1 MTQKEFDY
9 LVLGASGHV
18 GSAVLNNL
26 PAGTRRLAAV
36 HNAEKLQLASDP
48 EIERVV
54 TDVADTDAL
63 RELFLMT
70 RRAFLLNPPADPS
83 KDTNAEELKT
93 ARSIASAL
101 EGSGI
106 EKVVIAST
114 YGAQPGNG
122 IGDLSVLFEFER
134 LVNVAEIPTA
144 INRGAYYFTNLDQL
158 FDAARQGGIETP
170 FPPSRE
176 MPKPV
181 STAWRCPRGRGRVRL
196 PWLNTL
202 QRLCHPSSP
211 SPSWHKACFGA
222 CRGNCERPSP
232 LGELGG
238 IALRFSSSS
247 TEVVQSSSPYRK
259 VFERGRRWREVRS
272 RPAIVFWKNDD
283 RDWRSPISTMASVYT
298 WSFTYVG
305 QFPIPT
311 ACLQQAIANVRQPQD
326 ALRCQMGQQ
335 FLSRG
340 LDCPIDLG
348 MPDQMPLPADTRRQF
363 RGRGIPAAEERQQRS
378 SGR

>member
-18 GSAVLNNL
+18 GFAVLNNL

-36 HNAEKLQLASDP
+36 HNAEKLQLASYP

-63 RELFLMT
+63 RELFLIT

-106 EKVVIAST
+106 EKVVVAST
-114 YGAQPGNG
+114 YGAQPGDG

-134 LVNVAEIPTA
+134 LVEAAEIPTA

-158 FDAARQGGIETP
+158 IDAARQGSIETP

-176 MPKPV
+176 MPMVGPNDLGRAAAERLV
-181 STAWRCPRGRGRVRL
+181 SDIDDIGVRYIEGPRRYSFIDVA
-196 PWLNTL
+196 
-202 QRLCHPSSP
+202 S
-211 SPSWHKACFGA
+211 AFA
-222 CRGNCERPSP
+222 D
-232 LGELGG
+232 ELGHAVTVAQMPRDEIEQSYRNVG
-238 IALRFSSSS
+238 FSPAAARTFTRM
-247 TEVVQSSSPYRK
+247 TEVS
-259 VFERGRRWREVRS
+259 
-272 RPAIVFWKNDD
+272 
-283 RDWRSPISTMASVYT
+283 
-298 WSFTYVG
+298 
-305 QFPIPT
+305 
-311 ACLQQAIANVRQPQD
+311 
-326 ALRCQMGQQ
+326 
-335 FLSRG
+335 
-340 LDCPIDLG
+340 IDG
-348 MPDQMPLPADTRRQF
+348 VEM
-363 RGRGIPAAEERQQRS
+363 PAAPWKGEATLAEYIAERVS
-378 SGR
+378 SRHS